1 MTTAK
6 TTAPATANGVA
17 PHPQD
22 AAPIDQH
29 HPYWN
34 FLPDP
39 EPVEDAMQ
47 QLPTINR
54 INPMIEGHF
63 QNRPD
68 VLVTGEAY
76 LCWDPTN
83 KNAKLSPDCMVA
95 IGINPQDVELK
106 NGYLIWEIGKPP
118 DVVIEV
124 ASERTAR
131 ADLTR
136 KRARY
141 ASLGIAEYWRLD
153 PSGGDRYGEPLV
165 GEYLADGEYRR
176 IGLHRGDDGLVWAR
190 SPVMGINLRWDGRH
204 FATQDPVTGRTMLGL
219 VEANETI
226 VRMEREYE
234 AERQAAEA
242 REAQERAGRLQ
253 ERAAR
258 EAAQAETAQEREAR
272 LQERDAWLQEREARL
287 QERAARESA
296 EADAAQEREA
306 RESAN
311 AEIAELRDQLR
322 RWRNQ

>member
-6 TTAPATANGVA
+6 TKMPSPTVANGVA
-17 PHPQD
+17 PPQQD
-22 AAPIDQH
+22 ATPIDRQ
-29 HPYWN
+29 HPYWS

-47 QLPTINR
+47 QIPTITR
-54 INPMIEGHF
+54 ILPMIEGHF

-83 KNAKLSPDCMVA
+83 KNAKLTPDCMVA
-95 IGINPQDVELK
+95 IGINPEDVELK

-131 ADLTR
+131 ADLTS
-136 KRARY
+136 KRQRY

-165 GEYLADGEYRR
+165 GEYLSHGEYHR
-176 IGLHRGDDGLVWAR
+176 IGLHKGDDGLVWAR
-190 SPVMGINLRWDGRH
+190 SPIMGINLRWDGRH

-219 VEANETI
+219 VEANATI
-226 VRMEREYE
+226 AQMEREFD
-234 AERQAAEA
+234 AERQARQAAETQA
-242 REAQERAGRLQ
+242 AQD
-253 ERAAR
+253 RAAR
-258 EAAQAETAQEREAR
+258 QAAESREAR
-272 LQERDAWLQEREARL
+272 ARAAQEAAETQAAQD
-287 QERAARESA
+287 RAARQAAESQLA
-296 EADAAQEREA
+296 
-306 RESAN
+306 
-311 AEIAELRDQLR
+311 QLR
-322 RWRNQ
+322 AQFHRPPKQ

>member
-1 MTTAK
+1 MTTTK
-6 TTAPATANGVA
+6 TAAPASANGAA
-17 PHPQD
+17 PPPQD

-29 HPYWN
+29 HPYWS

-63 QNRPD
+63 SDRPD

-95 IGINPQDVELK
+95 IGINPADVELK

-136 KRARY
+136 KRERY

-176 IGLHRGDDGLVWAR
+176 IGLHRGDDGLIWAR

-242 REAQERAGRLQ
+242 REAQERTGRLQ

-258 EAAQAETAQEREAR
+258 EAAEAETAQEREAR
-272 LQERDAWLQEREARL
+272 QAAEAQAAQEREARL
-287 QERAARESA
+287 QEQAAREA
-296 EADAAQEREA
+296 AD
-306 RESAN
+306 

>member
-6 TTAPATANGVA
+6 TKTTAPAIPNGVA
-17 PHPQD
+17 PPPQD

-29 HPYWN
+29 HPYWS

-141 ASLGIAEYWRLD
+141 AGLGIAEYWRLD

-165 GEYLADGEYRR
+165 GEYLANGEYRR

-234 AERQAAEA
+234 AEREARQAAEA
-242 REAQERAGRLQ
+242 REAQEREGRLQ
-253 ERAAR
+253 EQAAR
-258 EAAQAETAQEREAR
+258 EAAEAQAAQEREAR
-272 LQERDAWLQEREARL
+272 LQEQ
-287 QERAARESA
+287 AAREV
-296 EADAAQEREA
+296 ADAQ
-306 RESAN
+306 
-311 AEIAELRDQLR
+311 IAELRDQLR
-322 RWRNQ
+322 RPGITP

>member
-6 TTAPATANGVA
+6 TKTHSLTVANGA
-17 PHPQD
+17 SPPPQD
-22 AAPIDQH
+22 AAPLDRH
-29 HPYWN
+29 HPYWS

-39 EPVEDAMQ
+39 EPIEDAMQ

-63 QNRPD
+63 EDRPD

-95 IGINPQDVELK
+95 IGINPEDVELK

-124 ASERTAR
+124 ASEHTAR

-136 KRARY
+136 KRDRY

-165 GEYLADGEYRR
+165 GEYLANGEYQR
-176 IGLHRGDDGLVWAR
+176 IELHDDDGILWAR
-190 SPVMGINLRWDGRH
+190 SPVMGINLLWDGRH
-204 FATQDPVTGRTMLGL
+204 FATQDPVTGYTMLGL
-219 VEANETI
+219 VEANET
-226 VRMEREYE
+226 
-234 AERQAAEA
+234 A
-242 REAQERAGRLQ
+242 RE

-258 EAAQAETAQEREAR
+258 EAAEVREAQERDAR
-272 LQERDAWLQEREARL
+272 LQEQ
-287 QERAARESA
+287 AARESA
-296 EADAAQEREA
+296 ETAAAQERAA
-306 RESAN
+306 RQAAESA
-311 AEIAELRDQLR
+311 AAQERAARQQEREAADAQIAELRAQLQR
-322 RWRNQ
+322 RPKQ

>member
-1 MTTAK
+1 MTTTK
-6 TTAPATANGVA
+6 TAAPASANGVA
-17 PHPQD
+17 PPPQD
-22 AAPIDQH
+22 AAPLDQH
-29 HPYWN
+29 HPYWS

-47 QLPTINR
+47 QIPTITR
-54 INPMIEGHF
+54 ILPMIEGHF
-63 QNRPD
+63 SGRPD

-95 IGINPQDVELK
+95 IGINPADVELK

-136 KRARY
+136 KRERY

-234 AERQAAEA
+234 AERAAAEA

-253 ERAAR
+253 ERD
-258 EAAQAETAQEREAR
+258 AR
-272 LQERDAWLQEREARL
+272 LQEQAARQAAEAQAAQERDARL
-287 QERAARESA
+287 QEQAARESA

-306 RESAN
+306 REAAN